1 MFADSPADD
10 LSDCF
15 DFTQTPPPFQAIAA
29 KLDASHFLSETRP
42 PRGSRRRLS
51 PRSST
56 QRICIAAFCYSF
68 LVVLCNGK
76 PMTTP
81 RSLTTRLILRSLFA
95 LIFVALFLFV
105 PAGSLRYWQGW
116 VFMAM
121 LFLPMPI
128 TSVYFL
134 KRDPQLV
141 ERRLRTQEKS
151 SEQKTIIRWA
161 QWVAFGS
168 LLIPGLDYRFGWS
181 RVPLW
186 LTILSQVF
194 VFAGYLI
201 TLWVMKENSFASRTV
216 QVEEGQKVISTG
228 PYRLVRHPMYFGAVL
243 MLLFTPLALGSWW
256 ALPGFLAV
264 IPLIVLRLLHEEKML
279 CSDLPG
285 YSDYCLRTR
294 SRLLP
299 LLW

>member
-1 MFADSPADD
+1 MS
-10 LSDCF
+10 
-15 DFTQTPPPFQAIAA
+15 
-29 KLDASHFLSETRP
+29 
-42 PRGSRRRLS
+42 
-51 PRSST
+51 
-56 QRICIAAFCYSF
+56 
-68 LVVLCNGK
+68 
-76 PMTTP
+76 TP
-81 RSLTTRLILRSLFA
+81 RSLKTRILLRSLFA
-95 LIFVALFLFV
+95 VIFVAVLLFV
-105 PAGSLRYWQGW
+105 PAGSFRYWRGW
-116 VFMAM
+116 VFMAIV
-121 LFLPMPI
+121 FVPMPI
-128 TSVYFL
+128 TSVYFM

-141 ERRLRTQEKS
+141 ERRLRTKEKI

-161 QWVAFGS
+161 QFVVFAS

-186 LTILSQVF
+186 LTILSQLL

-256 ALPGFLAV
+256 ALPGFLLV
-264 IPLIVLRLLHEEKML
+264 IPLIVLRLLNEEKML
-279 CSDLPG
+279 RSDLPG

>member
-1 MFADSPADD
+1 MS
-10 LSDCF
+10 
-15 DFTQTPPPFQAIAA
+15 
-29 KLDASHFLSETRP
+29 
-42 PRGSRRRLS
+42 
-51 PRSST
+51 
-56 QRICIAAFCYSF
+56 
-68 LVVLCNGK
+68 
-76 PMTTP
+76 TP
-81 RSLTTRLILRSLFA
+81 RSLKTRLLLRSLIA
-95 LIFVALFLFV
+95 VIFVAVFLFV
-105 PAGSLRYWQGW
+105 PAGSFRYWQGW
-116 VFMAM
+116 VFMAL

-128 TSVYFL
+128 TSAYFL

-141 ERRLRTQEKS
+141 ERRLRTEEKIT
-151 SEQKTIIRWA
+151 EQKTIIRWA
-161 QWVAFGS
+161 QWVVFAS

-181 RVPLW
+181 GVPLW
-186 LTILSQVF
+186 LAILSQLF

-256 ALPGFLAV
+256 ALPGFLLV

-279 CSDLPG
+279 CRDLPG

>member
-1 MFADSPADD
+1 MPTS
-10 LSDCF
+10 
-15 DFTQTPPPFQAIAA
+15 
-29 KLDASHFLSETRP
+29 
-42 PRGSRRRLS
+42 
-51 PRSST
+51 
-56 QRICIAAFCYSF
+56 
-68 LVVLCNGK
+68 
-76 PMTTP
+76 
-81 RSLTTRLILRSLFA
+81 RSLKTRLLLRSLFA
-95 LIFVALFLFV
+95 FIFVAALLFL

-116 VFMAM
+116 VFIAI

-128 TSVYFL
+128 TSAHFL

-141 ERRLRTQEKS
+141 ERRLRTEEKI

-161 QWVAFGS
+161 QLLAFGS
-168 LLIPGLDYRFGWS
+168 AAIPGLDFRFAWS
-181 RVPLW
+181 RVLLW
-186 LTILSQVF
+186 LTILSQIF

-216 QVEEGQKVISTG
+216 QIEEGQRVISTG
-228 PYRLVRHPMYFGAVL
+228 PYWFVRHPMYFGAVL

-256 ALPGFLAV
+256 ALPGFLLV
-264 IPLIVLRLLHEEKML
+264 IPLIVLRLLSEEKML
-279 CSDLPG
+279 SRDLAG

>member
-1 MFADSPADD
+1 
-10 LSDCF
+10 
-15 DFTQTPPPFQAIAA
+15 
-29 KLDASHFLSETRP
+29 
-42 PRGSRRRLS
+42 
-51 PRSST
+51 
-56 QRICIAAFCYSF
+56 
-68 LVVLCNGK
+68 
-76 PMTTP
+76 MTTP
-81 RSLTTRLILRSLFA
+81 RSLKTRLIFRSLIA
-95 LIFVALFLFV
+95 VIFVATFLFL

-116 VFMAM
+116 VFMAI

-128 TSVYFL
+128 TSAYFL

-141 ERRLRTQEKS
+141 ERRLRTEEKI
-151 SEQKTIIRWA
+151 SEQKTIIKWA
-161 QWVAFGS
+161 QLVAFGS
-168 LLIPGLDYRFGWS
+168 LLIPGFDYRFGWS

-186 LTILSQVF
+186 LAILSQLL

-228 PYRLVRHPMYFGAVL
+228 PYRFVRHPMYFGAVL
-243 MLLFTPLALGSWW
+243 MLLFISPALGSWW
-256 ALPGFLAV
+256 ALPGFLLV
-264 IPLIVLRLLHEEKML
+264 IPFIVLRLRNEEKML
-279 CSDLPG
+279 LRDLPG